1 MRDGAV
7 FYRSFYEAI
16 KDLPADQFKACVSAI
31 MDYALDEKE
40 PETNGIEKT
49 VYLMAK
55 PQIDANNKRYQN
67 GTKGGRPKTK
77 AEPNNNQIKTE
88 PKPNQEYQKTKDKEK
103 DKKKDKEKD
112 KEKSSYEDKKKVSA
126 ETIPEPLTQFEEFWA
141 HYPNSGSQPVLAKR
155 RTEHAYA
162 SASLCGFSEA
172 DLIAAAKNYAEAV
185 HIEERDTRYIKKPEN
200 FLSDGTYK
208 DYLPDVYVKPE
219 AIRKK
224 PTAADRYNSGIMQRN
239 IDLDA
244 LERELLGKGG

>member
-40 PETNGIEKT
+40 PKTNGIEKT

-88 PKPNQEYQKTKDKEK
+88 PKPNQEYQEP
-103 DKKKDKEKD
+103 KD

-141 HYPNSGSQPVLAKR
+141 QYPNSGSQPVPAKR

-224 PTAADRYNSGIMQRN
+224 TAADRYNSGIMSRDN
-239 IDLDA
+239 IDFDA
-244 LERELLGKGG
+244 LEKELLERSAKNAEGIL